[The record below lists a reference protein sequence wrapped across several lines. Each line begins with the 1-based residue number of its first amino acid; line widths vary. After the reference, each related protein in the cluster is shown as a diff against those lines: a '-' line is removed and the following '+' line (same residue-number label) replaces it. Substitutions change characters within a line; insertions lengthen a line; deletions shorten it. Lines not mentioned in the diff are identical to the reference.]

1 MRTIEKLLIFIIILL
16 VLLIG
21 LGFLVGKTYVVE
33 EKEGKKEIS
42 ERGTQ
47 NRTIQKLVVKKEEG
61 TPSQKPLPNPPNII
75 KGIYLTSWSGGS
87 ERVINRVIAKSK
99 ESGVN
104 AVVMD
109 IKDFSGR
116 LAYKSD
122 IPAVQKYGAY
132 EEKIKDVNG
141 VIKKFHENNIY
152 VIARITVFQDPI
164 FSSARPDLA
173 IHDTRKVSSSSPP
186 GVETLWQDNHNLSWI
201 DPASD
206 EAWNYIFAIAKDA
219 AERGFDELNFD
230 YVRFPSDGNLNN
242 LRYLHFNEQIP
253 MRNVLR
259 RFFAN
264 LRQTLPDTKLSADVF
279 GYTAIMYENDLGIGQ
294 VIEDAYEMF
303 DYVSPMLYPSHYATT
318 FLGLDNAAKHPYE
331 VVQYS
336 LNHAKKRLA
345 VMATSTRERTVIRP
359 WLQDFDLNGV
369 PYTALM
375 VKSEIRAAEE
385 TLGETYAGYMLWDPE
400 NTYTWE
406 AIE

>member
-1 MRTIEKLLIFIIILL
+1 MKVDETMRTIEKLLIFIIILL

-173 IHDTRKVSSSSPP
+173 IHDTRKVSS
-186 GVETLWQDNHNLSWI
+186 
-201 DPASD
+201 
-206 EAWNYIFAIAKDA
+206 
-219 AERGFDELNFD
+219 
-230 YVRFPSDGNLNN
+230 
-242 LRYLHFNEQIP
+242 
-253 MRNVLR
+253 
-259 RFFAN
+259 
-264 LRQTLPDTKLSADVF
+264 
-279 GYTAIMYENDLGIGQ
+279 
-294 VIEDAYEMF
+294 
-303 DYVSPMLYPSHYATT
+303 
-318 FLGLDNAAKHPYE
+318 
-331 VVQYS
+331 
-336 LNHAKKRLA
+336 
-345 VMATSTRERTVIRP
+345 
-359 WLQDFDLNGV
+359 
-369 PYTALM
+369 
-375 VKSEIRAAEE
+375 
-385 TLGETYAGYMLWDPE
+385 
-400 NTYTWE
+400 
-406 AIE
+406 